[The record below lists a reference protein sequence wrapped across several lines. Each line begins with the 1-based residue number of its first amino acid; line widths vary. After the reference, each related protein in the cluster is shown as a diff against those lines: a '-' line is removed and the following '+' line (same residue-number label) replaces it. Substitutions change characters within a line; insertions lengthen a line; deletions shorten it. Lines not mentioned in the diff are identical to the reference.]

1 MRAHVK
7 VLEYILN
14 NGAVNK
20 YTTLL
25 EPEWI
30 YGKLKYNAM
39 EIEGRMNYLSTNLP
53 VQVANCWT
61 CYPSSI
67 MGTVLV

>member
-53 VQVANCWT
+53 DKLRTTGPAIH
-61 CYPSSI
+61 PP
-67 MGTVLV
+67 L

>member
-25 EPEWI
+25 EPELI